1 MTSILRALLARR
13 LVRFLPGGWLALI
26 LLSPRTR
33 SFARSLWASRQ
44 QRRRRSRARAL
55 LGR

>member
-1 MTSILRALLARR
+1 MTSILRALLTRR
-13 LVRFLPGGWLALI
+13 LVRFLPGGWLAVI

-33 SFARSLWASRQ
+33 AFARSLWASRQ
-44 QRRRRSRARAL
+44 RRPRARAL